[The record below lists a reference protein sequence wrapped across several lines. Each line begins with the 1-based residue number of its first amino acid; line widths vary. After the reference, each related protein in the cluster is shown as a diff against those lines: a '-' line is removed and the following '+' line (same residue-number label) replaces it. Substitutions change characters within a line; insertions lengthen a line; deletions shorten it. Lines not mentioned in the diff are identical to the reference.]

1 MTIDPPGRSRWGR
14 WVWALTGVVSAVSSF
29 LCSGAWYGL
38 KSVGSVLFGERCT
51 VVERVDLDMAELADL
66 RARTSVYRRDPS
78 DPLVLSPR
86 ELTWVLS
93 EQYHTPVWVEAEGRR
108 ARVSRPLRLD
118 ASSCVDVRFEGR
130 VTIRD
135 GDMELRPD
143 VLVVDG
149 WDLPVEG
156 AKFELRVDDIEEDE
170 PELVRLLQAVDR
182 LDVRGGRFVVEL
194 SDSEVLP

>member
-1 MTIDPPGRSRWGR
+1 MTDDTPGRTRWGP

-38 KSVGSVLFGERCT
+38 TSVGSLVFGERCT
-51 VVERVDLDMAELADL
+51 AVERVDLDMAELADL
-66 RARTSVYRRDPS
+66 RARSSAYRQDPS
-78 DPLVLSPR
+78 NPLVLSAR

-108 ARVSRPLRLD
+108 ARLARPLRLGEG
-118 ASSCVDVRFEGR
+118 SCVDVAFAGR
-130 VTIRD
+130 VEIRD
-135 GDMELRPD
+135 GDVELRPD
-143 VLVVDG
+143 TLVVDG
-149 WDLPVEG
+149 WNVPVSG
-156 AKFELRVDDIEEDE
+156 AKFELTVDEIEEDD

-194 SDSEVLP
+194 SDAEVLP